1 MEDHLKLIETKIAL
15 YKRGLEAARGQLKTV
30 ESIFENSAVV
40 LEALCPRLDPENWI
54 QADKSLM
61 MWTEEHI
68 NCVQEVS
75 RYEALLYVLQKRHA
89 TVELI
94 VGPDPLA

>member
-1 MEDHLKLIETKIAL
+1 MEDHLSLIKNKIVL
-15 YKRGLEAARGQLKTV
+15 YERGLETAREQLKTV
-30 ESIFENSAVV
+30 ERIFENSAVV
-40 LEALCPRLDPENWI
+40 LEAMSPRLDLENWI
-54 QADKSLM
+54 QADKNLM

-75 RYEALLYVLQKRHA
+75 RYEALLYILHKRHA
-89 TVELI
+89 TVEMI